1 VPNPVVIPFSIHAEV
16 HMTRILRSTKL
27 LLGTFAVLALVTPAL
42 ARGQAAVITGRVLSE
57 QGQPLQG
64 ANILV
69 PELNIS
75 VGTNQAGIF
84 TITIP
89 AARVSGQNVNIRARA
104 IGYQPAVSVVTLS
117 GGNQSVN
124 FSLKRDLT
132 ELSAVVVTGVTAATE
147 QLKLPFTVSKLDT
160 TLMPVTASNAIS
172 QLQGKIPGASIVA
185 SSGRPGEAPDIV
197 LRGPVSMDAS
207 GRSQQPLFLLDG
219 VPLQGGLPD
228 INPSDIEN
236 IEVVK
241 GAAAAALYGARAGAG
256 VINITTKSGK
266 TAPPGVRFG
275 ARTEVGASNLERAF
289 PLSQHTTLS
298 LAPSAKLFC
307 ANVTV
312 GGSPCG
318 RYIDW
323 DQEVQRINNSGEDF
337 ALTPQQFIGDLG
349 FASAPT
355 YERMT
360 GTYEVSPWPV
370 LRDPVGQLT
379 TSAPYVNSSLDVR
392 AKANETG
399 VFASLGNLTQ
409 QGAVRYIGGFTRNS
423 ARVNV
428 DQVLGSKV
436 TANINTFYS
445 QTTDHNNAGVLIGGG
460 PFFAITR
467 APFMSD
473 LLARD
478 NLGRIVVNHN
488 PLSNS
493 SQNYN
498 PLYDALY
505 NHLVNRGTRFVGGA
519 SARYTPLEWLNFD
532 GSFGYDRSTNQFN
545 AMHDRGWRTTA
556 PDPATAAGYVQDGSS
571 DDAQYTTS
579 LGAAANHSYGDLNA
593 RLTSRFVYGDQTL
606 RSQGLYGEDLV
617 VANLGTASA
626 ATKNFSIGSSSQT
639 IRDMGF
645 FVGTD
650 FDYKD
655 RYILSGLIRRD
666 GSSLFGAGNRWQTFG
681 RVAGAWI
688 VSRESWWPAAD
699 AVSLFKVRASQ
710 GTTGQRPRFSAQY
723 ETYTIG
729 AGGQLNPEQL
739 GNRFLKPEINK
750 ELELGTDLEFFNRVG
765 LNITHSKAV
774 IDRQILPVPAS
785 SASGFSTVWL
795 NAGEIT
801 NKTWEGTLSVGYST
815 PWAMNWTSRLIY
827 DRTKSVI
834 TRLDVPEFT
843 GAIGEAN
850 GSTVYKFRQGET
862 IGTMYGTKFVTQC
875 SELPR
880 GFSNQCSMTGTDLNA
895 AYRPNSQGYIVWVG
909 AGNGLNEGITRNLWR
924 ANQGLGNGPWG
935 NRTNWGMPITLRD
948 SSGVDSKGNTIG
960 PVSSVPLGGGLPK
973 YHWGFSQS
981 LDWKSFNVYGLLD
994 AVRGQKVFNV
1004 QYAWSLG
1011 DLTSGEIDQSG
1022 KSVEDARPVGY
1033 YWRQG
1038 PSSSPVSGSTA
1049 GVGGFYDVLHPNS
1062 YNVEDASYVKLREL
1076 SVNYNVGR
1084 LFGAG
1089 DWKLGVVGR
1098 NLKTWSKFRGFDPE
1112 QGTASGPLN
1121 SAVLQSSTTYSYP
1134 KMRSFTVQLSTS
1146 F

>member
-1 VPNPVVIPFSIHAEV
+1 
-16 HMTRILRSTKL
+16 MKL
-27 LLGTFAVLALVTPAL
+27 LLAALAVLAVVKPTL
-42 ARGQAAVITGRVLSE
+42 AQAQAAVLSGRVLSE
-57 QGQPLQG
+57 QGQPLAG
-64 ANILV
+64 VNIVV
-69 PELNIS
+69 PELSIS
-75 VGTNQAGIF
+75 VATNQNGVY
-84 TITIP
+84 TISVP
-89 AARVSGQNVNIRARA
+89 AARVTGQRVTVRARA
-104 IGYQPAVSVVTLS
+104 IGYQPSASPITLNAGS
-117 GGNQSVN
+117 QSVDFN
-124 FSLKRDLT
+124 LKQDLT
-132 ELSAVVVTGVTAATE
+132 QLTAVVVTGVTAATE
-147 QLKLPFTVSKLDT
+147 QLKLPFTVSKIDT
-160 TLMPVTASNAIS
+160 TLMPVTGTNAIS
-172 QLQGKIPGASIVA
+172 QLQGKIPGASVVA
-185 SSGRPGEAPDIV
+185 SSGRPGSAPDIV
-197 LRGPVSMDAS
+197 LRGPVSMDAT

-266 TAPPGVRFG
+266 TAPPGIRFG
-275 ARTEVGASNLERAF
+275 ARTEFGGSDLERSF

-307 ANVTV
+307 ANETV

-360 GTYEVSPWPV
+360 GTFEVSTWP
-370 LRDPVGQLT
+370 LRRDPVSQLT
-379 TSAPYVNSSLDVR
+379 TSAPFVNSSLDMR
-392 AKANETG
+392 AKVNDTG

-409 QGAVRYIGGFTRNS
+409 QGAIRYIGGFTRNS

-445 QTTDHNNAGVLIGGG
+445 QTIDHDNAAVAIGGG

-467 APFMSD
+467 APYMAD
-473 LLARD
+473 LQARD
-478 NLGRIVVNHN
+478 DLGRIVVNHN

-505 NHLVNRGTRFVGGA
+505 NRLVNRGTRFVGGA
-519 SARYTPLEWLNFD
+519 SARYTPIDWLNFD
-532 GSFGYDRSTNQFN
+532 GSFGYDRSTGEFN
-545 AMHDRGWRTTA
+545 GMHDRGWRTTT
-556 PDPATAAGYVQDGSS
+556 PDPATSAGYVQDGSS
-571 DDAQYTTS
+571 DNEQYTTS
-579 LGAAANHSYGDLNA
+579 LGAGASKSYGDLNA
-593 RLTSRFVYGDQTL
+593 RLSSRFVYGDQTL

-617 VANLGTASA
+617 VADLGTADA
-626 ATKNFSIGSSSQT
+626 ATKNYSIGSNQQT

-681 RVAGAWI
+681 RIAGAWI
-688 VSRESWWPAAD
+688 ASREPWWPAPD
-699 AVSLFKVRASQ
+699 AISLFKLRASQ

-750 ELELGTDLEFFNRVG
+750 ELELGTDLEFFNKVG

-785 SASGFSTVWL
+785 SSSGFSTVWL

-801 NKTWEGTLSVGYST
+801 NKTLEATLSFGFAT
-815 PWAMNWTSRLIY
+815 PGAMNWTSRLIY
-827 DRTKSVI
+827 DRTRSVI

-850 GSTVYKFRQGET
+850 GSTVFKFRQGET
-862 IGTMYGTKFVTQC
+862 LGTMYGTKFVTQC
-875 SELPR
+875 SELPT
-880 GFSNQCSMTGTDLNA
+880 GYSNQCSMTGTDLNA
-895 AYRPNSQGYIVWVG
+895 AFRPNSQGFIVWVG
-909 AGNGLNEGITRNLWR
+909 AGNQLTEGITRNLWR
-924 ANQGLGNGPWG
+924 SNMGVGNGPWG

-948 SSGVDSKGNTIG
+948 SSGVDSKGHVIG
-960 PVSSVPLGGGLPK
+960 PVASVALGGGLPK

-981 LDWKSFNVYGLLD
+981 VDWKGFNVYGLLD

-1011 DLTSGEIDQSG
+1011 DLTSGEVDQAG
-1022 KSVEDARPVGY
+1022 KSVEEARPVGY

-1049 GVGGFYDVLHPNS
+1049 GVGGFYDVLRPNS

-1076 SVNYNVGR
+1076 SVNYNVGSV
-1084 LFGAG
+1084 FGNG
-1089 DWKLGVVGR
+1089 DWKVGVVGR
-1098 NLKTWSKFRGFDPE
+1098 NLKTWSNFRGFDPE
-1112 QGTASGPLN
+1112 QGTSSGPLN
-1121 SAVLQSSTTYSYP
+1121 SAVLSSSTTYNYP
-1134 KMRSFTVQLSTS
+1134 KMRQFTVQVSTS

>member
-1 VPNPVVIPFSIHAEV
+1 
-16 HMTRILRSTKL
+16 MTRILRSMKL
-27 LLGTFAVLALVTPAL
+27 LLGTLAVLAFVTPAL
-42 ARGQAAVITGRVLSE
+42 AQGQAAVLTGRVISE

-64 ANILV
+64 ANVIV

-75 VGTNQAGIF
+75 VGTNQAGVY

-89 AARVSGQNVNIRARA
+89 AARISGQSVNVRARA
-104 IGYQPAVSVVTLS
+104 IGFQPATSVVTLS
-117 GGNQSVN
+117 AGSQTVDFN
-124 FSLKRDLT
+124 LKKDLT
-132 ELSAVVVTGVTAATE
+132 QLAAVVVTGVTAATE
-147 QLKLPFTVSKLDT
+147 QLKLPFTVSKIDT
-160 TLMPVTASNAIS
+160 TLMPVTGTNAIS
-172 QLQGKIPGASIVA
+172 QLQGKIPGATVVA
-185 SSGRPGEAPDIV
+185 SSGRPGTAPDIV

-207 GRSQQPLFLLDG
+207 GRSQAPLFLLDG

-275 ARTEVGASNLERAF
+275 ARTEFGGSDLERAF
-289 PLSQHTTLS
+289 PLSKHTTLS
-298 LAPSAKLFC
+298 LSPSAKLFC
-307 ANVTV
+307 ANVNV

-337 ALTPQQFIGDLG
+337 SLTPQQFIGDLG

-360 GTYEVSPWPV
+360 GTYEVSPWPL
-370 LRDPVGQLT
+370 LRDPVAQLS
-379 TSAPYVNSSLDVR
+379 TSSPFVNSSVDMR
-392 AKANETG
+392 AKVNDTG

-409 QGAVRYIGGFTRNS
+409 QGVVRFVGGFTRNS

-428 DQVLGSKV
+428 DQVFGSKV
-436 TANINTFYS
+436 TANVNTFYS
-445 QTTDHNNAGVLIGGG
+445 QTIDHGAQLDGGS
-460 PFFAITR
+460 PFFSITR
-467 APFMSD
+467 APWIAD

-478 NLGRIVVNHN
+478 DLGRIVVNHN

-498 PLYDALY
+498 PLYDAQY
-505 NHLVNRGTRFVGGA
+505 DKRVDRGTRFVGGA
-519 SARYTPLEWLNFD
+519 SARYTPIDWLNFD
-532 GSFGYDRSTNQFN
+532 GNFGYDRSTGEYNRIN
-545 AMHDRGWRTTA
+545 DRGWRTTS
-556 PDPATAAGYVQDGSS
+556 PDPAAAAGFVQDGSS
-571 DDAQYTTS
+571 DDEQYTTS
-579 LGAAANHSYGDLNA
+579 LGAAASKTFGALNA

-617 VANLGTASA
+617 VANLGTADA
-626 ATKNFSIGSSSQT
+626 ATKNFAVGSNSQT

-681 RVAGAWI
+681 RIAGAWI
-688 VSRESWWPAAD
+688 VSRESWWPAD
-699 AVSLFKVRASQ
+699 AVSLFKLRASQ

-750 ELELGTDLEFFNRVG
+750 ELELGTDLEFFNRLG

-801 NKTWEGTLSVGYST
+801 NKTWEGTLSLQYAT
-815 PWAMNWTSRLIY
+815 PGAMNWTSRLIY
-827 DRTKSVI
+827 DRTRSVI

-843 GAIGEAN
+843 GAIDQAN
-850 GSTVYKFRQGET
+850 GATVFKFRQGET
-862 IGTMYGTKFVTQC
+862 IGTMYGAKFVTSC
-875 SELPR
+875 SELPT
-880 GFSNQCSMTGTDLNA
+880 GFSNQCSMNGTDLAA
-895 AYRPNSQGYIVWVG
+895 AYRPNSSGYIVWVG
-909 AGNGLNEGITRNLWR
+909 AGNQLTEGITKNLWR
-924 ANQGLGNGPWG
+924 ANLGTGNGPWG

-948 SSGVDSKGNTIG
+948 STSVDALGRIRG
-960 PVSSVPLGGGLPK
+960 PIKSVPLGGGLPK

-981 LDWKSFNVYGLLD
+981 LDWNRFNVYGLLD
-994 AVRGQKVFNV
+994 AVRGQKVWNV

-1022 KSVEDARPVGY
+1022 KSVEEARPVGY

-1038 PSSSPVSGSTA
+1038 PSASPVSGSTA
-1049 GVGGFYDVLHPNS
+1049 GVGGFYDVLAPNS
-1062 YNVEDASYVKLREL
+1062 FNIEDASYVKLREL
-1076 SVNYNVGR
+1076 SVNYNVGP
-1084 LFGAG
+1084 LGGMG
-1089 DWKLGVVGR
+1089 DWKVGVVGR

-1121 SAVLQSSTTYSYP
+1121 SAVLSSSTTYNFP
-1134 KMRSFTVQLSTS
+1134 KMRQFTVQLSTS